1 MAQSSDSLGGV
12 EASPQVAEQQRSD
25 GSWPRPGEEGF
36 VHPTGTPQSVQ
47 QLEDNRRAA
56 ADRAAAGSGVHG
68 APAQGGG
75 GVEPDHAAAAD
86 AYIGPTVAERDADH
100 TDWLVEKRAEVE
112 DELAVASEPA
122 SDIAVPADASAE
134 GRHEAAPPD
143 PIEPGE
149 PVTVERPTS

>member
-75 GVEPDHAAAAD
+75 GVEPDHAGAAD
-86 AYIGPTVAERDADH
+86 AYSGPTTLESDQGH
-100 TDWLVEKRAEVE
+100 TDWLSEKRAEVE
-112 DELAVASEPA
+112 DEIAAASEPA
-122 SDIAVPADASAE
+122 PDTAASADASAE
-134 GRHEAAPPD
+134 GRHEATTD
-143 PIEPGE
+143 PIAPGE

>member
-25 GSWPRPGEEGF
+25 SSWPRPGEEGF

-75 GVEPDHAAAAD
+75 GVEPDHAGAAD
-86 AYIGPTVAERDADH
+86 AYSGPTVAERDADH
-100 TDWLVEKRAEVE
+100 TDWVAEKHAEVL
-112 DELAVASEPA
+112 DEQAAASESA
-122 SDIAVPADASAE
+122 APADASAE
-134 GRHEAAPPD
+134 GRHEAAAE
-143 PIEPGE
+143 PIAPGE

>member
-25 GSWPRPGEEGF
+25 SSWPRPGEEGF

-75 GVEPDHAAAAD
+75 GVEPDHAGAAD
-86 AYIGPTVAERDADH
+86 AYSGPTVAERDADH
-100 TDWLVEKRAEVE
+100 TDWLVEKRAEVL
-112 DELAVASEPA
+112 DEQAVMVSEGVAAIPET
-122 SDIAVPADASAE
+122 E
-134 GRHEAAPPD
+134 GRHEATAE
-143 PIEPGE
+143 PIAPGE

>member
-75 GVEPDHAAAAD
+75 GVEPDHAGAAN
-86 AYIGPTVAERDADH
+86 AYSGPTALEAEQGH
-100 TDWLVEKRAEVE
+100 TDWVAEKHAEVL
-112 DELAVASEPA
+112 DEQAAASEPA
-122 SDIAVPADASAE
+122 ADTSAE
-134 GRHEAAPPD
+134 GRHEATSD
-143 PIEPGE
+143 PIAPGE